1 TIKNADKIN
10 KETAK
15 IMAAIDDV
23 KAGKDKA
30 AAFTKGRD
38 AFAEV
43 RKAAMETRS
52 AVLLAAV
59 VGKVKAAPIT
69 KLEATI
75 ARAQAM

>member
-1 TIKNADKIN
+1 
-10 KETAK
+10 
-15 IMAAIDDV
+15 
-23 KAGKDKA
+23 AGKDKA

-75 ARAQAM
+75 ARAQAMMLVNGLGSKAAAHIVALREGNLS